1 MQEEHAGIVVSIFQ
15 EILMPPTL
23 KRRLPELKTV
33 EPAPN
38 AALSMLAPVGRE
50 TLQEQVYLQ
59 LRQALMVGRFRP
71 GQALTLR
78 SVAEALGV
86 SHMPV
91 RGALQRLEAEGAL
104 NTQFTRR
111 TLNIPE
117 LRLVEM
123 EELRDIRVELEG
135 LATERA
141 AKNVTKPEL
150 EEIGRRVQR
159 MQASAE
165 TGDIEGYIVENW
177 AFHTAVYQ
185 ASHMPQLLTLVE
197 GLWLRIGPYVRFM
210 LPDRESML
218 ASMPNH
224 HEIFEALQ
232 RRDAKSARK
241 SIAADIS
248 DCAECLRGML
258 KP

>member
-1 MQEEHAGIVVSIFQ
+1 VEIVLSVSK

-23 KRRLPELKTV
+23 KRRIPELRTI
-33 EPAPN
+33 EPVLGAD
-38 AALSMLAPVGRE
+38 LSALAPVGRE
-50 TLQEQVYLQ
+50 TLQGQVYQQ
-59 LRQALMVGRFRP
+59 LRQALMAGRFGP

-104 NTQFTRR
+104 NAQFTRR
-111 TLNIPE
+111 TLNVPE
-117 LRLVEM
+117 LRIVEL

-141 AKNVTKPEL
+141 ANNVTKPEL
-150 EEIGRRVQR
+150 IEIGRRVQR
-159 MQASAE
+159 MQAASEA
-165 TGDIEGYIVENW
+165 GDIEGYILENW
-177 AFHTAVYQ
+177 GFHTAVYK
-185 ASHMPQLLTLVE
+185 ASHMPQLLALVE
-197 GLWLRIGPYVRFM
+197 GLWLRIGPYVRMM
-210 LPDRESML
+210 LPDREAMME
-218 ASMPNH
+218 SMPNH
-224 HEIFEALQ
+224 HDIFAALQ
-232 RRDAKSARK
+232 RGDAKSARM

-248 DCAECLRGML
+248 DCADSLRGML

>member
-1 MQEEHAGIVVSIFQ
+1 
-15 EILMPPTL
+15 MPPTL
-23 KRRLPELKTV
+23 KRRIPELK
-33 EPAPN
+33 
-38 AALSMLAPVGRE
+38 ALETMTSADLSVLAPVGRE
-50 TLQEQVYLQ
+50 TLQDQVYQQ
-59 LRQALMVGRFRP
+59 LRQALMAGRFQP

-104 NTQFTRR
+104 NAQFTRR

-117 LRLVEM
+117 LRIVEM

-141 AKNVTKPEL
+141 AQNVTKSEL
-150 EEIGRRVQR
+150 VEIGKCVQR
-159 MQASAE
+159 MQAAAE
-165 TGDIEGYIVENW
+165 AGDVEGYIIENW
-177 AFHTAVYQ
+177 GFHTTVYK
-185 ASHMPQLLTLVE
+185 ASHMGQLQALVE
-197 GLWLRIGPYVRFM
+197 GLWLRIGPYVRLM

-218 ASMPNH
+218 ESMPNH
-224 HEIFEALQ
+224 HDIFAALQ

-241 SIAADIS
+241 SIAAAIS
-248 DCAECLRGML
+248 ECAEHLRGML

>member
-1 MQEEHAGIVVSIFQ
+1 MQEEQTEIVVSIFQ

-23 KRRLPELKTV
+23 KRRIPELKAV
-33 EPAPN
+33 DPAT
-38 AALSMLAPVGRE
+38 AADLSVLAPVGRE
-50 TLQEQVYLQ
+50 TLQDQVYLQ
-59 LRQALMVGRFRP
+59 LRQALMAGRFQP

-104 NTQFTRR
+104 NAQFTRR

-117 LRLVEM
+117 LRIVEM

-141 AKNVTKPEL
+141 AKNVTKAEL
-150 EEIGRRVQR
+150 IEIGKRVER
-159 MQASAE
+159 MQAAAE
-165 TGDIEGYIVENW
+165 AGDVEGYILENW
-177 AFHTAVYQ
+177 GFHTAVYK
-185 ASHMPQLLTLVE
+185 ASHMSQLQGLVD
-197 GLWLRIGPYVRFM
+197 GLWLRIGPYVRLM

-224 HEIFEALQ
+224 HEIFAALQ
-232 RRDAKSARK
+232 RRDAKAARK

-248 DCAECLRGML
+248 ECAESLRGML

>member
-1 MQEEHAGIVVSIFQ
+1 
-15 EILMPPTL
+15 MPPIL
-23 KRRLPELKTV
+23 KRRLPELKAV
-33 EPAPN
+33 DPAPS
-38 AALSMLAPVGRE
+38 ADLSVLAPVGRE
-50 TLQEQVYLQ
+50 TLQDQVYLQ
-59 LRQALMVGRFRP
+59 LRQALMAGRFRP

-141 AKNVTKPEL
+141 AKTVTKSEL
-150 EEIGRRVQR
+150 AEIRKHVER

-165 TGDIEGYIVENW
+165 AGDIEGYIRENW
-177 AFHTAVYQ
+177 AFHTAVYK
-185 ASHMPQLLTLVE
+185 ASHMPQLQTLVE

-210 LPDRESML
+210 LPDRKSML

-224 HEIFEALQ
+224 HDIYEALQ

-241 SIAADIS
+241 SITADIS
-248 DCAECLRGML
+248 ECAESLRDML

>member
-1 MQEEHAGIVVSIFQ
+1 
-15 EILMPPTL
+15 MPPTL
-23 KRRLPELKTV
+23 KRRIPELKAI
-33 EPAPN
+33 EPVAN
-38 AALSMLAPVGRE
+38 ADLSVLEPLGRE
-50 TLQEQVYLQ
+50 TLQDQVYQQ
-59 LRQALMVGRFRP
+59 LRQALMAGRFQP
-71 GQALTLR
+71 GQVLTLR

-111 TLNIPE
+111 TLNVPE
-117 LRLVEM
+117 LRIVEM

-150 EEIGRRVQR
+150 VEIGERVKR
-159 MQASAE
+159 MQAAAE
-165 TGDIEGYIVENW
+165 AGDIEGYILENW
-177 AFHTAVYQ
+177 GFHTAVYK
-185 ASHMPQLLTLVE
+185 ASHMPQLLSLVE

-224 HEIFEALQ
+224 HAIFEALG
-232 RRDAKSARK
+232 RRDAKAARK

-248 DCAECLRGML
+248 DCAECLRGIL

>member
-1 MQEEHAGIVVSIFQ
+1 MS
-15 EILMPPTL
+15 PTL
-23 KRRLPELKTV
+23 KRRLPELKAV
-33 EPAPN
+33 ESAPN
-38 AALSMLAPVGRE
+38 ADLSGFAPVGRE
-50 TLQEQVYLQ
+50 TLQDQVYLQ
-59 LRQALMVGRFRP
+59 LREALMTGRFRP
-71 GQALTLR
+71 GQSLTLR

-117 LRLVEM
+117 LRIVEM

-141 AKNVTKPEL
+141 ARNVTKPEL
-150 EEIGRRVQR
+150 AEIGLHLLR
-159 MQASAE
+159 MQAAAE
-165 TGDIEGYIVENW
+165 GGDIEAYIVENW

-185 ASHMPQLLTLVE
+185 ASRMPQLLTLVE

-210 LPDRESML
+210 LPDRELML
-218 ASMPNH
+218 ELMPNH
-224 HEIFEALQ
+224 HDIFEALQ

-248 DCAECLRGML
+248 DCAECLRGVL

>member
-1 MQEEHAGIVVSIFQ
+1 MQEEHAEIVVSIFQ

-33 EPAPN
+33 EPVQN
-38 AALSMLAPVGRE
+38 ADLSVLAPVGRE
-50 TLQEQVYLQ
+50 TLQDQVYLQ
-59 LRQALMVGRFRP
+59 LRQALMTGRFRP
-71 GQALTLR
+71 GQVLTLR

-111 TLNIPE
+111 TLNVPE

-141 AKNVTKPEL
+141 AKTVSKPEL
-150 EEIGRRVQR
+150 VEIGKRVQR
-159 MQASAE
+159 MQAAADA
-165 TGDIEGYIVENW
+165 GDIEGYIIENW
-177 AFHTAVYQ
+177 AFHTAVYK

-224 HEIFEALQ
+224 HDIFEALQ